1 MQLSDSQVEFIAREL
16 RAKGIPISKNAL
28 AARSEIYYLLKKNRI
43 DRTLLTNSESMRAK
57 LFN

>member
-1 MQLSDSQVEFIAREL
+1 MQLSDQQVEFIARDL

-43 DRTLLTNSESMRAK
+43 DRSLLTSSESIRVK